1 MIVFFFFFFFVNGNT
16 NIALPLKGFDS
27 SVELTEITAGCTHS
41 ICMHGVQA
49 I

>member
-1 MIVFFFFFFFVNGNT
+1 MIVFFFFLFVNGNT
-16 NIALPLKGFDS
+16 NIALSLKGFNF

>member
-1 MIVFFFFFFFVNGNT
+1 MIVFFVFFIVNGNT
-16 NIALPLKGFDS
+16 NIALSLKGFDS